1 MMRLWEHKFKQSTW
15 SWRLAGF
22 CTRRVCL
29 SSGDGIYLPER
40 DFRVTNTMPLLIL
53 KFKESLEDIWQNCK
67 NKNTQVGKSM
77 QLQDTRSC
85 IKILNTWG
93 WSHGWFRNS
102 TQLKSSWF
110 CTGVSISHQLLV
122 PSPEHRNKAEF
133 MYKNKRGWAQ
143 SFRHHVEISHKA
155 EGTSKG
161 QMREVNKNYLT
172 TVETIV
178 RKQNMQFSL
187 DSATFL
193 GKINNLILSYNWIQE
208 AKLPN
213 ST

>member
-1 MMRLWEHKFKQSTW
+1 MCIFLIVSLAEDSFWSTLTSWCDCENTNSSSPLSTW

-29 SSGDGIYLPER
+29 SSRDGIYLPER
-40 DFRVTNTMPLLIL
+40 EFRVTNTMPLLIL

-85 IKILNTWG
+85 IKILKTWG

-122 PSPEHRNKAEF
+122 PFPQHRNKAGF
-133 MYKNKRGWAQ
+133 MYKNRRGWAQ
-143 SFRHHVEISHKA
+143 SFRYHVEISHKA
-155 EGTSKG
+155 EGISKG
-161 QMREVNKNYLT
+161 QWEK
-172 TVETIV
+172 
-178 RKQNMQFSL
+178 
-187 DSATFL
+187 
-193 GKINNLILSYNWIQE
+193 WIRII
-208 AKLPN
+208 
-213 ST
+213 